1 MQTTGNEPTTKKN
14 EQIKYNHVDTVIF
27 CYTIGNISLFYF
39 VATSISRWSM
49 SYKSQK
55 KGFTLIELL
64 VVIAII
70 AILIG
75 LLLPAVQKVREAAA
89 KLQCTNNLK
98 QIGLAMMNY
107 ESTYNRFPAGY
118 LDNMT
123 TNPVNTAAT
132 ENPDPV
138 IGWGWGALIL
148 PYLEQE
154 ALYKSININ
163 SIAMNN
169 SSAAAIAFRKT
180 VIKGFLCPSDDTGI
194 NTFTIS
200 GTGGTFE
207 VAKSSYAGVNG
218 QGELADFD
226 CALGLGMFLRGR
238 GVSIA
243 EVTDGLSN
251 TLFVGER
258 SSKSA
263 KHATGTLPGVCTWV
277 GALPGGDLDGESVAL
292 FVLGHTGEPGDAHKP
307 NAPTPHAEDFTSRHS
322 GGVNFLFGDGSVRF
336 ITDSIDD
343 DTWVRLGTRA
353 GGEAPGNY

>member
-1 MQTTGNEPTTKKN
+1 MICK
-14 EQIKYNHVDTVIF
+14 
-27 CYTIGNISLFYF
+27 
-39 VATSISRWSM
+39 SR
-49 SYKSQK
+49 Q

-70 AILIG
+70 AVLIG
-75 LLLPAVQKVREAAA
+75 LLLPAVQKVRDAAA
-89 KLQCTNNLK
+89 RLQCTNNLK

-107 ESTYNRFPAGY
+107 ESTYRMFPAGY

-123 TNPVNTAAT
+123 TNRPNSAAT
-132 ENPDPV
+132 SNPDP
-138 IGWGWGALIL
+138 ITGWGWGALIL

-154 ALYKSININ
+154 SLYKSININ

-169 SSAAAIAFRKT
+169 TSAAAIAFRKT
-180 VIKGFLCPSDDTGI
+180 VIKGFLCTSDDSGL

-200 GTGGTFE
+200 GTGGNFE
-207 VAKSSYAGVNG
+207 LAKSSYAGING

-226 CALGLGMFLRGR
+226 SALGLGMLLRGR

-263 KHATGTLPGVCTWV
+263 KQAVGTLPGVCTWV
-277 GALPGGDLDGESVAL
+277 GALPGGDLDGETPAL
-292 FVLGHTGEPGDAHKP
+292 YILGWTGDPSSPAKP
-307 NAPTPHAEDFTSRHS
+307 NIPEPDGFFHPESITSKHS

-336 ITDSIDD
+336 ITDSINGQ
-343 DTWVRLGTRA
+343 TWVKLGTRQ
-353 GGEAPGNY
+353 GGEVAGDY

>member
-1 MQTTGNEPTTKKN
+1 MT
-14 EQIKYNHVDTVIF
+14 
-27 CYTIGNISLFYF
+27 
-39 VATSISRWSM
+39 
-49 SYKSQK
+49 YKSQK
-55 KGFTLIELL
+55 NGFTLIELL

-70 AILIG
+70 GVLIG
-75 LLLPAVQKVREAAA
+75 LLLPAVQKVRDAAA
-89 KLQCTNNLK
+89 RLQCTNNLK

-123 TNPVNTAAT
+123 TNPVNATAT
-132 ENPDPV
+132 TNPDPI

-154 ALYKSININ
+154 SLYKSININ
-163 SIAMNN
+163 SITMNN
-169 SSAAAIAFRKT
+169 TSAAAIAFRKT
-180 VIKGFLCPSDDTGI
+180 VIKGFLCPSDDTGL

-200 GTGGTFE
+200 GTGGNFE
-207 VAKSSYAGVNG
+207 LAKSSYAGING

-226 CALGLGMFLRGR
+226 SALGLGMLLRGR

-263 KHATGTLPGVCTWV
+263 KQAVGTLPGVCTWV
-277 GALPGGDLDGESVAL
+277 GALPGGDLDGETPAL
-292 FVLGHTGEPGDAHKP
+292 YILGWTGDPSSPAKP
-307 NAPTPHAEDFTSRHS
+307 NIPEPDGFFHPESITSKHS

-336 ITDSIDD
+336 ITDSINGQ
-343 DTWVRLGTRA
+343 TWVKLGTRQ
-353 GGEAPGNY
+353 GGEVAGDY

>member
-1 MQTTGNEPTTKKN
+1 MT
-14 EQIKYNHVDTVIF
+14 
-27 CYTIGNISLFYF
+27 
-39 VATSISRWSM
+39 
-49 SYKSQK
+49 YKSQK
-55 KGFTLIELL
+55 NGFTLIELL

-70 AILIG
+70 AVLIG
-75 LLLPAVQKVREAAA
+75 LLLPAVQKVRDAAA
-89 KLQCTNNLK
+89 RLQCTNNLK

-107 ESTYNRFPAGY
+107 ESTYRTFPAGY
-118 LDNMT
+118 LDNMAISPVDVNAT
-123 TNPVNTAAT
+123 TNP
-132 ENPDPV
+132 DP
-138 IGWGWGALIL
+138 ILGWGWGALIL

-154 ALYKSININ
+154 TLYKSININ
-163 SIAMNN
+163 SINMNN
-169 SSAAAIAFRKT
+169 TSAAAVAFRKT
-180 VIKGFLCPSDDTGI
+180 VIKGFLCPSDDTGL

-200 GTGGTFE
+200 GTGGNFE
-207 VAKSSYAGVNG
+207 LAKCSYAGING
-218 QGELADFD
+218 QAELADFD
-226 CALGLGMFLRGR
+226 TALGLGMFLRGR

-243 EVTDGLSN
+243 EVEDGLSN

>member
-1 MQTTGNEPTTKKN
+1 MT
-14 EQIKYNHVDTVIF
+14 
-27 CYTIGNISLFYF
+27 
-39 VATSISRWSM
+39 
-49 SYKSQK
+49 YKSQQ

-70 AILIG
+70 GVLIG

-89 KLQCTNNLK
+89 RLQCTNNLK

-107 ESTYNRFPAGY
+107 ESTYRMFPAGY

-123 TNPVNTAAT
+123 TNRPNSAAT
-132 ENPDPV
+132 SNPDP
-138 IGWGWGALIL
+138 ITGWGWGALIL

-154 ALYKSININ
+154 SLYKSININ

-169 SSAAAIAFRKT
+169 TSAAAIAFRKT
-180 VIKGFLCPSDDTGI
+180 VIKGFLCTSDDSSL

-200 GTGGTFE
+200 GTGGNFE
-207 VAKSSYAGVNG
+207 LAKSSYAGING

-226 CALGLGMFLRGR
+226 SALGLGMFLRGR

-263 KHATGTLPGVCTWV
+263 KQAVGTLPGVCTWV
-277 GALPGGDLDGESVAL
+277 GALPGGDLDGETPAL
-292 FVLGHTGEPGDAHKP
+292 YVLGWTGAPSNPAKP
-307 NAPTPHAEDFTSRHS
+307 NTPEPNGSFHAESYTSRHS
-322 GGVNFLFGDGSVRF
+322 GGVNFLLGDGSVRF
-336 ITDSIDD
+336 ITDSINGQ
-343 DTWVRLGTRA
+343 TWVKLGTRQ
-353 GGEAPGNY
+353 GGETTDGY

>member
-1 MQTTGNEPTTKKN
+1 MT
-14 EQIKYNHVDTVIF
+14 
-27 CYTIGNISLFYF
+27 
-39 VATSISRWSM
+39 
-49 SYKSQK
+49 YKSLK

-70 AILIG
+70 AVLIG
-75 LLLPAVQKVREAAA
+75 LLLPAVQKVRDAAA
-89 KLQCTNNLK
+89 RLQCTNNLK

-132 ENPDPV
+132 GNPAPV

-154 ALYKSININ
+154 TLYKSININ

-169 SSAAAIAFRKT
+169 TSAAAIAFRKT
-180 VIKGFLCPSDDTGI
+180 VIKGFLCPSDDTGL

-200 GTGGTFE
+200 GFE
-207 VAKSSYAGVNG
+207 VAKCSYAGVNG
-218 QGELADFD
+218 QEELADFD
-226 CALGLGMFLRGR
+226 TALGSGMFLRGR

-258 SSKSA
+258 SSKSKPA
-263 KHATGTLPGVCTWV
+263 TLPGVCTWV
-277 GALPGGDLDGESVAL
+277 GALPGGDLDGETAAL
-292 FVLGHTGEPGDAHKP
+292 YILGHTGEPNAPHTP
-307 NAPTPHAEDFTSRHS
+307 NSPTPHVEDFTSKHS

-336 ITDSIDD
+336 ITDSIDGQ
-343 DTWVRLGTRA
+343 TWVKLGTRQ
-353 GGEAPGNY
+353 GGEVPGDY

>member
-1 MQTTGNEPTTKKN
+1 MT
-14 EQIKYNHVDTVIF
+14 
-27 CYTIGNISLFYF
+27 
-39 VATSISRWSM
+39 
-49 SYKSQK
+49 YKSQK
-55 KGFTLIELL
+55 NGFTLIELL

-70 AILIG
+70 GVLIG
-75 LLLPAVQKVREAAA
+75 LLLPAVQKVRDAAA
-89 KLQCTNNLK
+89 RLQCTNNLK

-107 ESTYNRFPAGY
+107 ESTYRMFPAGY

-123 TNPVNTAAT
+123 TNPVNATAT
-132 ENPDPV
+132 TNPDPI

-154 ALYKSININ
+154 SLYKSININ

-169 SSAAAIAFRKT
+169 TSAAAIAFRKT
-180 VIKGFLCPSDDTGI
+180 VIKGFLCTSDDSGL

-200 GTGGTFE
+200 GAGGNFE
-207 VAKSSYAGVNG
+207 LAKSSYAGING

-226 CALGLGMFLRGR
+226 SALGLGMFLRGR

-263 KHATGTLPGVCTWV
+263 KQAVGSLTGVCTWV
-277 GALPGGDLDGESVAL
+277 GALPGGDLDGETPAL
-292 FVLGHTGEPGDAHKP
+292 YVLGWTGAPSNPAKP
-307 NAPTPHAEDFTSRHS
+307 NTPEPDGSFHAESYTSRHS
-322 GGVNFLFGDGSVRF
+322 GGVNFLLGDGSVRF
-336 ITDSIDD
+336 ITDSINGQ
-343 DTWVRLGTRA
+343 TWVKLGTRA
-353 GGEAPGNY
+353 GGEVPGDY

>member
-1 MQTTGNEPTTKKN
+1 MICK
-14 EQIKYNHVDTVIF
+14 
-27 CYTIGNISLFYF
+27 
-39 VATSISRWSM
+39 SR
-49 SYKSQK
+49 Q

-64 VVIAII
+64 VVITIMGM
-70 AILIG
+70 LIG
-75 LLLPAVQKVREAAA
+75 LLLPAVQKVRNVAAR
-89 KLQCTNNLK
+89 LQCTNNLK

-107 ESTYNRFPAGY
+107 ESTYRTFPAGY

-123 TNPVNTAAT
+123 TSPVNAIAT
-132 ENPDPV
+132 TNPDPN

-154 ALYKSININ
+154 PLFKSININ

-169 SSAAAIAFRKT
+169 TSAAAIAFRKT
-180 VIKGFLCPSDDTGI
+180 VIKGFLCTSDATDLNTFYNFGTVYPSDDT
-194 NTFTIS
+194 TDLMTITSS
-200 GTGGTFE
+200 GPDGNFILANFE
-207 VAKSSYAGVNG
+207 LAKSSYAGING

-226 CALGLGMFLRGR
+226 SALGLGMLLRGR

-263 KHATGTLPGVCTWV
+263 KQAVGTLPGVCTWV
-277 GALPGGDLDGESVAL
+277 GALPGGDLDGETPAL
-292 FVLGHTGEPGDAHKP
+292 YILGWTGDPSSPAKP
-307 NAPTPHAEDFTSRHS
+307 NIPEPDGFFHPESITSKHS

-336 ITDSIDD
+336 ITDSINGQ
-343 DTWVRLGTRA
+343 TWVKLGTRQ
-353 GGEAPGNY
+353 GGEVAGDY

>member
-1 MQTTGNEPTTKKN
+1 MT
-14 EQIKYNHVDTVIF
+14 
-27 CYTIGNISLFYF
+27 
-39 VATSISRWSM
+39 
-49 SYKSQK
+49 YKSQQ

-70 AILIG
+70 GVLIG

-89 KLQCTNNLK
+89 RLQCTNNLK

-107 ESTYNRFPAGY
+107 ESTYRMFPAGY

-123 TNPVNTAAT
+123 TNRPNSAAT
-132 ENPDPV
+132 SNPDP
-138 IGWGWGALIL
+138 ITGWGWGTLIL

-154 ALYKSININ
+154 SLYKSININ

-169 SSAAAIAFRKT
+169 TYAGTIAFRKT
-180 VIKGFLCPSDDTGI
+180 VIKSFLCTSDDSGL

-200 GTGGTFE
+200 GTGGNFE
-207 VAKSSYAGVNG
+207 LAKSSYAGVNG
-218 QGELADFD
+218 QAELADFD
-226 CALGLGMFLRGR
+226 TAFGLGMFLRGR

-263 KHATGTLPGVCTWV
+263 KQAVGTLPGVCTWV
-277 GALPGGDLDGESVAL
+277 GALPGGDLDGETPAL
-292 FVLGHTGEPGDAHKP
+292 YILGWTGDPSSPAKP
-307 NAPTPHAEDFTSRHS
+307 NMPEPDGSFHPESFTSRHS
-322 GGVNFLFGDGSVRF
+322 GGVNFLLGDGSVRF
-336 ITDSIDD
+336 ITDSISGQ
-343 DTWVRLGTRA
+343 TWVKLGTRQ
-353 GGEAPGNY
+353 GGETTDGY

>member
-1 MQTTGNEPTTKKN
+1 MT
-14 EQIKYNHVDTVIF
+14 
-27 CYTIGNISLFYF
+27 
-39 VATSISRWSM
+39 
-49 SYKSQK
+49 YKSLK

-70 AILIG
+70 AVLIG
-75 LLLPAVQKVREAAA
+75 LLLPAVQKVRDAAA
-89 KLQCTNNLK
+89 RLQCTNNLK

-123 TNPVNTAAT
+123 MSPIVSSLINPVP
-132 ENPDPV
+132 NPDPI

-154 ALYKSININ
+154 TLYKSININ
-163 SIAMNN
+163 SINMNN
-169 SSAAAIAFRKT
+169 TSAAAVAFRKT
-180 VIKGFLCPSDDTGI
+180 VIKGFLCPSDDTGL
-194 NTFTIS
+194 NTFTVS
-200 GTGGTFE
+200 GTGGNFE
-207 VAKSSYAGVNG
+207 LAKCSYAGVNG
-218 QGELADFD
+218 QEELADID
-226 CALGLGMFLRGR
+226 TAVGSGMFLRGR

-263 KHATGTLPGVCTWV
+263 KQGAVTLPGVCTWV
-277 GALPGGDLDGESVAL
+277 GALPGGDLDGESPAL
-292 FVLGHTGEPGDAHKP
+292 FVLGHTGTPTDPHTP
-307 NAPTPHAEDFTSRHS
+307 NAPTPHVEDFTSKHS

-336 ITDSIDD
+336 ITDSIDGQ
-343 DTWVRLGTRA
+343 TWVKLGTRQ
-353 GGEAPGNY
+353 GGEVPGDY

>member
-1 MQTTGNEPTTKKN
+1 MT
-14 EQIKYNHVDTVIF
+14 
-27 CYTIGNISLFYF
+27 
-39 VATSISRWSM
+39 
-49 SYKSQK
+49 YKSLK

-70 AILIG
+70 AVLIG
-75 LLLPAVQKVREAAA
+75 LLLPAVQKVRDAAA
-89 KLQCTNNLK
+89 RLQCTNNLK

-118 LDNMT
+118 LDSMT
-123 TNPVNTAAT
+123 GPNVPNSTAG
-132 ENPDPV
+132 ENPDPK

-154 ALYKSININ
+154 TLYKSININ
-163 SIAMNN
+163 SINMNN
-169 SSAAAIAFRKT
+169 TSAAAVAFRKT
-180 VIKGFLCPSDDTGI
+180 VIKGFLCPSDDTGL

-200 GTGGTFE
+200 GTGGNFE
-207 VAKSSYAGVNG
+207 LAKCSYAGVNG
-218 QGELADFD
+218 QEELADFD
-226 CALGLGMFLRGR
+226 CAVGSGMFLRGR

-263 KHATGTLPGVCTWV
+263 KQLLGTLPGVCTWV
-277 GALPGGDLDGESVAL
+277 GALPGGGLNGETPAL
-292 FVLGHTGEPGDAHKP
+292 FVLGHTGTPTDAHKP
-307 NAPTPHAEDFTSRHS
+307 NSPQSDGFFHVEDYTSKHS

-336 ITDSIDD
+336 ITDSIDGQ
-343 DTWVRLGTRA
+343 TWVKLGTRQ
-353 GGEAPGNY
+353 GGEVPGDY

>member
-1 MQTTGNEPTTKKN
+1 
-14 EQIKYNHVDTVIF
+14 
-27 CYTIGNISLFYF
+27 
-39 VATSISRWSM
+39 M
-49 SYKSQK
+49 SNNLKRNA
-55 KGFTLIELL
+55 FTLIELL

-70 AILIG
+70 AVLIG

-89 KLQCTNNLK
+89 RLQCTNNLK

-107 ESTYNRFPAGY
+107 ESTYRMFPAGY

-123 TNPVNTAAT
+123 LNPVNASAT
-132 ENPDPV
+132 TNPDPI

-154 ALYKSININ
+154 ALFKSISMS

-169 SSAAAIAFRKT
+169 TSANAIAFRKT

-200 GTGGTFE
+200 GTGGNFE
-207 VAKSSYAGVNG
+207 LAKSSYAGVNG

-226 CALGLGMFLRGR
+226 SALGLGMLLRGR

-263 KHATGTLPGVCTWV
+263 KQAAGTLPGICTWV
-277 GALPGGDLDGESVAL
+277 GALPGGDLDGETSAL
-292 FVLGHTGEPGDAHKP
+292 YVLGWTGDSANPYPP
-307 NAPTPHAEDFTSRHS
+307 NHAEPDGYFHPEVFTSKHS
-322 GGVNFLFGDGSVRF
+322 GGINFLFGDGSVRF
-336 ITDSIDD
+336 IPDSIDGQV
-343 DTWVRLGTRA
+343 WVNLGTRQ
-353 GGEAPGNY
+353 GGEVISGGY

>member
-1 MQTTGNEPTTKKN
+1 MT
-14 EQIKYNHVDTVIF
+14 
-27 CYTIGNISLFYF
+27 
-39 VATSISRWSM
+39 
-49 SYKSQK
+49 YKSLK

-75 LLLPAVQKVREAAA
+75 LLLPAVQKVRDAAA
-89 KLQCTNNLK
+89 RLQCTNNLK

-118 LDNMT
+118 LDNMAT
-123 TNPVNTAAT
+123 VGGNPVVSSLQNPVP
-132 ENPDPV
+132 NPDPI

-154 ALYKSININ
+154 TLYKSININ
-163 SIAMNN
+163 SINMNN
-169 SSAAAIAFRKT
+169 TSAAAVAFRKT
-180 VIKGFLCPSDDTGI
+180 VIKGFLCPSDDTGL

-200 GTGGTFE
+200 GTGGNFE
-207 VAKSSYAGVNG
+207 LAKCSYAGVNG
-218 QGELADFD
+218 QEELADID
-226 CALGLGMFLRGR
+226 CAVGSGMFLRGR

-258 SSKSA
+258 SSKSKPA
-263 KHATGTLPGVCTWV
+263 TLPGVCTWV
-277 GALPGGDLDGESVAL
+277 GALPGGDLDGESPAL
-292 FVLGHTGEPGDAHKP
+292 FVLGHTGEPADPHTP
-307 NAPTPHAEDFTSRHS
+307 NSPTPHAEDFTSKHS

-336 ITDSIDD
+336 ITDSIDGQ
-343 DTWVRLGTRA
+343 TWVKLGTRQ
-353 GGEAPGNY
+353 GGEVPGDY

>member
-39 VATSISRWSM
+39 VATSILRWFM
-49 SYKSQK
+49 SYKSEK

-89 KLQCTNNLK
+89 RLQCTNNLK

-132 ENPDPV
+132 GNPDPV

-163 SIAMNN
+163 SIAMND

-180 VIKGFLCPSDDTGI
+180 VIKGFLCPSDDTGL

-200 GTGGTFE
+200 GTGGNFE

-226 CALGLGMFLRGR
+226 CALGSGMFLRGR

-292 FVLGHTGEPGDAHKP
+292 FVLGHTGEPGHAHKP
-307 NAPTPHAEDFTSRHS
+307 NSPTPHAEDFTSKHS

>member
-1 MQTTGNEPTTKKN
+1 M
-14 EQIKYNHVDTVIF
+14 
-27 CYTIGNISLFYF
+27 
-39 VATSISRWSM
+39 A
-49 SYKSQK
+49 YKSHQ

-70 AILIG
+70 AVLIG

-89 KLQCTNNLK
+89 RLQCTNNLK

-107 ESTYNRFPAGY
+107 ESTYKRFPSGY
-118 LDNMT
+118 VDNMT
-123 TNPVNTAAT
+123 ISPIDSSAT
-132 ENPDPV
+132 SNPDPV

-154 ALYKSININ
+154 PLYKSIPIN
-163 SIAMNN
+163 SIAMSD

-200 GTGGTFE
+200 GTGGNFE
-207 VAKSSYAGVNG
+207 LAKSSYAGVNG
-218 QGELADFD
+218 QAELADFD
-226 CALGLGMFLRGR
+226 TALGLGMLIRGR

-263 KHATGTLPGVCTWV
+263 KNATGTLPGICSWV
-277 GALPGGDLDGESVAL
+277 GALPGGDLDGESPAL
-292 FVLGHTGEPGDAHKP
+292 YILGHTGELADPHKP
-307 NAPTPHAEDFTSRHS
+307 NTPQPDGFFHAEDFTSRHS
-322 GGVNFLFGDGSVRF
+322 GGVNFLFVDGSVRF
-336 ITDSIDD
+336 ITDSIDGQ
-343 DTWVRLGTRA
+343 TWAKLGTRA
-353 GGEAPGNY
+353 GGESTGDY

>member
-1 MQTTGNEPTTKKN
+1 MT
-14 EQIKYNHVDTVIF
+14 
-27 CYTIGNISLFYF
+27 
-39 VATSISRWSM
+39 
-49 SYKSQK
+49 YKSQQ

-70 AILIG
+70 GVLIG
-75 LLLPAVQKVREAAA
+75 LLLPAVQKVRESAAR
-89 KLQCTNNLK
+89 LQCTNNLK

-123 TNPVNTAAT
+123 TNRPNSAAT
-132 ENPDPV
+132 SNPDP
-138 IGWGWGALIL
+138 ITGWGWGTLIL

-154 ALYKSININ
+154 SLYKSININ

-169 SSAAAIAFRKT
+169 TYAGTIAFRKT
-180 VIKGFLCPSDDTGI
+180 VIKSFLCTSDDTGL

-200 GTGGTFE
+200 GTGGNFE
-207 VAKSSYAGVNG
+207 LAKSSYAGVNG
-218 QGELADFD
+218 QAELADFD
-226 CALGLGMFLRGR
+226 TAFGLGMFLRGR

-263 KHATGTLPGVCTWV
+263 KQAVGTLPGVCTWV
-277 GALPGGDLDGESVAL
+277 GALPGGDLDGETSAL
-292 FVLGHTGEPGDAHKP
+292 YILGWTGNSSSPAKP
-307 NAPTPHAEDFTSRHS
+307 NMPEPDGSFHAESFTSRHS

-336 ITDSIDD
+336 ITDSIDGQ
-343 DTWVRLGTRA
+343 TWVKLGTRQ
-353 GGEAPGNY
+353 GGETTNGY